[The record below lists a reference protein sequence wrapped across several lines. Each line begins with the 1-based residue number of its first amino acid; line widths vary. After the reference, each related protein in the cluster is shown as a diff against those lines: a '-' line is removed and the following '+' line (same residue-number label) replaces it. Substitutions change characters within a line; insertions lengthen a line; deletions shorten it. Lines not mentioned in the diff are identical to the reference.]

1 MKKKLLYA
9 IILIAIIAGIVV
21 FCNQREVSEPNR
33 SDYKSIVYRIN
44 DVEVKLEDGY
54 AEESI
59 PNSASKIITSYFGN
73 ELVTDLNGDGLDDVV
88 FYITQQ
94 TGGTGTFYYIVA
106 ALNSEDGYIGSNGYF
121 IGDRIAPQAIEEIGE
136 GIVVVNYAERGED
149 EPMTEEPSIGKS
161 IFLKLNDDNE
171 LVLIESHRSHPAAR
185 DLEE

>member
-33 SDYKSIVYRIN
+33 DDYKSIAYKIN

-73 ELVTDLNGDGLDDVV
+73 DLVTDLNGDGLDDIV

-121 IGDRIAPQAIEEIGE
+121 IGDRIAPQTIGEIGE
-136 GIVVVNYAERGED
+136 GIVAVNYAERGED
-149 EPMTEEPSIGKS
+149 EPMTAEPSIGKS